1 MKKELATAL
10 NTYLADMG
18 VLYIKLHNLHWN
30 VVGSDFKQVHEYL
43 ETLYDGIAGVLDEV
57 AELLKMQG
65 EQPLAS
71 LKEYLAAASIQELSS
86 SELRSREV
94 LQIVHDDM
102 VTLRDQARQIRL
114 AAVSEDAYDVVSMME
129 SHLAQYHKTL
139 WFVQAMQK

>member
-71 LKEYLAAASIQELSS
+71 LKEYLAASSIQELSS

>member
-71 LKEYLAAASIQELSS
+71 LKEYLAASSIQELSS

-102 VTLRDQARQIRL
+102 VTLRDLARQIRL
-114 AAVSEDAYDVVSMME
+114 AAVSEDVYDVVSMME

>member
-71 LKEYLAAASIQELSS
+71 LKEYLAASSIQELSS

-102 VTLRDQARQIRL
+102 VTLRDLARQIRL